1 MDNTLKAELKSEAQR
16 IEEDALFSG
25 KGHYIAVA
33 RWRWSHRVLGVV
45 SAAAS
50 ALAAISVLMQWTP
63 TVAVTAAA
71 AATLAAVVLTALKP
85 SEQADRHQRAGDRYF
100 EIKNSA
106 RIFREIELIDPNAS
120 LKDLIKGVKL
130 MSVGLAGIRS
140 GAPTIPRHAYKR
152 AKREIE
158 IEEGADFRVAKV
170 QGPAGALEQPWNVE
184 PPDLRADV
192 QSTLEEQMGSEEPL
206 RWIRKGGTTS
216 SMESSGTPISPR
228 RIGLSNGVPT
238 KGQPELSDLQPSM
251 LIAISR
257 GNPPRQARSL
267 SRQDLVGMH
276 VEVAGAVM
284 SIDDVGGNY
293 AAIGFRNDADK
304 VYISAHFAKP
314 VSEELMGLN
323 RGDRIKVSGEVFNV
337 GEEIVVL
344 DHCELIGRGG
354 DKEADSLVHASEQKW
369 YQTWWGILILGLAAG
384 ALVACAFYLFSG
396 FETP

>member
-16 IEEDALFSG
+16 IEEAALLSG
-25 KGHYIAVA
+25 KGHYIAVTG
-33 RWRWSHRVLGVV
+33 WRWSHLVLGIV

-63 TVAVTAAA
+63 ALVVTAAA

-106 RIFREIELIDPNAS
+106 RIFREIELVDANAP
-120 LKDLIKGVKL
+120 LKDLIKGIKIL
-130 MSVGLAGIRS
+130 SSGLAVIRS
-140 GAPTIPRHAYKR
+140 GAPVIPRHAYEK
-152 AKREIE
+152 AKQEIE
-158 IEEGADFRVAKV
+158 IEEGADFRVDRV
-170 QGPAGALEQPWNVE
+170 QGPARALEQPWNVE
-184 PPDLRADV
+184 PPNLRADV

-206 RWIRKGGTTS
+206 RWIRKERTTS
-216 SMESSGTPISPR
+216 SVESRGTPISPR
-228 RIGLSNGVPT
+228 RIGLSNGVP

-267 SRQDLVGMH
+267 SRQDLVGLNIR
-276 VEVAGAVM
+276 VAGAIM

-293 AAIGFRNDADK
+293 AAIGLRNDADK

-314 VSEELMGLN
+314 VPEELMGLN
-323 RGDRIKVSGEVFNV
+323 RGDQIKVSGEVFNV

-344 DHCELIGRGG
+344 DHCKLIGRVG
-354 DKEADSLVHASEQKW
+354 DEEATNLTHASKQKW

-384 ALVACAFYLFSG
+384 AIVACVFYLFSG

>member
-1 MDNTLKAELKSEAQR
+1 MDNTLKTEMKSEAQR

-33 RWRWSHRVLGVV
+33 RWRWSHRVLGIV

-63 TVAVTAAA
+63 TLAVTAAA

-120 LKDLIKGVKL
+120 LKELIKGIKIL
-130 MSVGLAGIRS
+130 SSGLVVIRS
-140 GAPTIPRHAYKR
+140 GAPIIPGHAYEG

-158 IEEGADFRVAKV
+158 IEEGADFRVDKV
-170 QGPAGALEQPWNVE
+170 QGPAGALEQPWNAE

-192 QSTLEEQMGSEEPL
+192 QSAHDERIGSEIPPH
-206 RWIRKGGTTS
+206 WTRKERKTS
-216 SMESSGTPISPR
+216 SVKSSGTPISPR
-228 RIGLSNGVPT
+228 RIDLSNGVP
-238 KGQPELSDLQPSM
+238 KGKPELSDMQPSM

-276 VEVAGAVM
+276 IEVAGAIM

-323 RGDRIKVSGEVFNV
+323 RGERIKVSGEVFNV

-354 DKEADSLVHASEQKW
+354 DEEANSLVHASEQKW